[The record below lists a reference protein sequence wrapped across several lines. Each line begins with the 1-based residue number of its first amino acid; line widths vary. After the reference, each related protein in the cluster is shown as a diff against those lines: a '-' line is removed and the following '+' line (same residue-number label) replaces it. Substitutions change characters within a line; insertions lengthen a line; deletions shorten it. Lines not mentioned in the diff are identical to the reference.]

1 MRVLQAYRYAL
12 DPSPWV
18 EQALWSHVGAKRF
31 AFNWGLGLVKRRLE
45 TRAHG
50 EAVTIPWTLPAL
62 RKIWNQQKQTVAP
75 WWRENSKEAYSAG
88 LDGLARGLRNYF
100 ARRPGTR
107 RGRRVG
113 FPKFRK
119 KRRGRE
125 SVRFTTGA
133 IRLADCTA
141 VVLPRLGRIRTH
153 EPTTALRERLRAG
166 TARILSAT
174 VSHEGDRWYVSF
186 TCEVDREV
194 SAPAKPATVIGVD
207 AGIRHL
213 AVLSTGELI
222 RNPRP
227 LRQAGRKI
235 ARVNRAL
242 ARRRRGSRGYEQTRR
257 TLRRAHA
264 HIAHIRTDA
273 MTKLTT
279 RLAKTYGTIVVETLA
294 VVAMLRSGRLSQA
307 VADTGMA
314 ELRRQLRYKCSWY
327 GSHLIEAPRQFAS
340 SKTCSACGVA
350 KATLPPWERVFRCE
364 VCGLEL
370 DRDVNAAHNLAALA
384 AGIVAGSG
392 PETENARGEDV
403 RPAAVGQTSMTREA
417 RLGSI
422 KAGTAAPQG
431 TAA

>member
-12 DPSPWV
+12 DPSPRV
-18 EQALWSHVGAKRF
+18 EQALCSHVGAKRV
-31 AFNWGLGLVKRRLE
+31 AFNWGLGLVKGRLE
-45 TRAHG
+45 SRARG

-62 RKIWNQQKQTVAP
+62 RKLWNQQKETVAP

-88 LDGLARGLRNYF
+88 LDALAWALRNYF
-100 ARRPGTR
+100 ASRAGTR

-119 KRRGRE
+119 KGRGRA

-133 IRLADCTA
+133 LRIEARTA

-153 EPTTALRERLRAG
+153 EPTTTLLDHLRAG

-174 VSHEGDRWYVSF
+174 VSRDGDRWYVSF
-186 TCEVDREV
+186 GCEVDRAV
-194 SAPAKPATVIGVD
+194 SAPATPAAVIGVD

-213 AVLSTGELI
+213 AVLSTSELI

-227 LRQAGRKI
+227 LRNAGRKL

-242 ARRRRGSRGYEQTRR
+242 ARRRRGSRGYAQTLRK
-257 TLRRAHA
+257 LRRAHA

-273 MTKLTT
+273 MAKLTT
-279 RLAKTYGTIVVETLA
+279 RLAKTYGTIVVETLN
-294 VVAMLRSGRLSQA
+294 VAGMLRARRVSQA
-307 VADTGMA
+307 VADAGMA
-314 ELRRQLRYKCSWY
+314 ELRTQLRYKCPWY
-327 GSHLIEAPRQFAS
+327 GSRLIEAPRQFAS
-340 SKTCSACGVA
+340 SKTCSACGGA

-364 VCGLEL
+364 ACGVEL

-403 RPAAVGQTSMTREA
+403 RPAVVGQTSMTREA